1 MSVAKYHDRM
11 ASVVKYVLPRVPTA
25 FCSRNAQNALSLAEN
40 LVSGIRPS
48 SVTSAN
54 TLVIDERGWG

>member
-1 MSVAKYHDRM
+1 MVM
-11 ASVVKYVLPRVPTA
+11 LGFGV
-25 FCSRNAQNALSLAEN
+25 
-40 LVSGIRPS
+40 VSGIRPS